1 MTAIDLVCDHFAT
14 STATTIA
21 TEKSLSNL
29 IVETASIVQR
39 TLKHGGKILTC
50 GNGGSASDAQHLASE
65 LMCKYEYQRK
75 ALAAIALSSDGS
87 LITATGNDYD
97 FAQIFSRQVDGLG
110 KTGDMLIVIS
120 TSGES
125 KNILLAAEKA
135 TEKNIF
141 SVGLTGQN
149 GGQLG
154 KIISETKGLELR
166 VPSQI
171 VAHIQETHGIIIHCI
186 CKLVE
191 LQTLG
196 ELSL

>member
-1 MTAIDLVCDHFAT
+1 MTAINLVYDHFAT

-21 TEKSLSNL
+21 TGKSLGKQ
-29 IVETASIVQR
+29 IAETASIIQR

-75 ALAAIALSSDGS
+75 ALAALALSSDGS
-87 LITATGNDYD
+87 LITDTGNDYD
-97 FAQIFSRQVDGLG
+97 FSQIFSKQIDGLG
-110 KTGDMLIVIS
+110 NTGEMRIVIS
-120 TSGES
+120 TSGKS
-125 KNILLAAEKA
+125 KNIILAAETA
-135 TEKNIF
+135 AENNIF
-141 SVGLTGQN
+141 IVGLTGKD

-171 VAHIQETHGIIIHCI
+171 VAHIQEAHSIIIHCI

-191 LQTLG
+191 LQTMD
-196 ELSL
+196 ELS